1 MNIVLTGSVGN
12 VGRPLTEE
20 LVKNGHNVT
29 VITSKIERQKH
40 IQSLGA
46 KAAIGSMF
54 DVDFLAATFKGAD
67 IVYLMET
74 LEAVGDFFDK
84 EVDFIGAIN
93 EIGNNY
99 SQAVRQSG
107 VKHVVHLSSI
117 GAHLQK
123 GNGILQFHYN
133 VETILKQLP
142 DDVHIKFI
150 RPVGFYTNLFGL
162 IRNIKTKGAII
173 SNYGG
178 DKKEPWVS
186 PVDIADAIAD
196 EMEKPFTGRTIRYVA
211 SGEYSPNEIA
221 KALGAAI
228 GKHDLQWQVIPD
240 EQLLNGWLNIGFNAQ
255 IAHGFVEMQA
265 SQGSGLLYEDYY
277 RNKPALGKVKLEA
290 FAKQFAAAYHEE

>member
-12 VGRPLTEE
+12 VGRPLTQE
-20 LVKNGHNVT
+20 LVKNGHKVT
-29 VITSKIERQKH
+29 VITSKIERRKD
-40 IQSLGA
+40 IESFGA
-46 KAAIGSMF
+46 KAVTGSMF
-54 DVDFLAATFKGAD
+54 DVDFLSATFKSAD

-74 LEAVGDFFDK
+74 LEAVGDFFDQ
-84 EVDFIGAIN
+84 EADFIGSIN

-99 SQAVRQSG
+99 NQAVRKSG
-107 VKHVVHLSSI
+107 VKRIVHLSSI
-117 GAHLQK
+117 GAHMPT
-123 GNGILQFHYN
+123 GNGILRFHYN
-133 VETILKQLP
+133 VENILKQLP
-142 DDVHIKFI
+142 SDVCIRFI
-150 RPVGFYTNLFGL
+150 RPVGFYTNLFSL

-186 PVDIADAIAD
+186 PLDIADAIAE
-196 EMEKPFTGRTIRYVA
+196 EMGKPFTGRTIRYVA

-221 KALGAAI
+221 KALGTAI
-228 GKHDLQWQVIPD
+228 GKTDLQWQVIPD

-277 RNKPALGKVKLEA
+277 RNKPTLGKVKLEA
-290 FAKQFAAAYHEE
+290 FAKQFAVAYHQG